1 MNAGFLKRGS
11 MSFETSPASNYS
23 LSDLLSILNRG
34 FEEYLVPIQFNM
46 IAFTNLLRKDSIDLM
61 TSKVLTVDGQP
72 CGIALLARRGWT
84 TRLAAMGLA
93 KQMRGKGAGTWFLN
107 ELIEEAGERGERE
120 MVLEVI
126 EQNEP
131 AVNLYRK
138 HGFESMRRL
147 IGCTRTNAEE
157 TGDADL
163 QEIDLREMGRLVSRY
178 GLPDLPWQLSGES
191 IAQMNPPARAYRF
204 GPACIAVSN
213 PDMGQVVIWSLL
225 VEEHARG
232 KGLGTEMLKA
242 VIAHHPGKRWQMPAI
257 LPEELWKSF
266 ERAGFEKENV
276 SQWQMKRTL

>member
-1 MNAGFLKRGS
+1 
-11 MSFETSPASNYS
+11 MSFETSAASDYS
-23 LSDLLSILNRG
+23 LSNLLSILNRS
-34 FEEYLVPIQFNM
+34 FEGYLVPIQFNM

-84 TRLAAMGLA
+84 NRLAAMGLA
-93 KQMRGKGAGTWFLN
+93 KQMRGKGAGTWFLK
-107 ELIEEAGERGERE
+107 ELIKEAGERGERE

-147 IGCTRTNAEE
+147 IGCVRTEE
-157 TGDADL
+157 GEARSSDL
-163 QEIDLREMGRLVSRY
+163 QDLDLREMGRLVSCY

-191 IAQMNPPARAYRF
+191 IAQMNPPARAYRS

-213 PDMGQVVIWSLL
+213 PDLDQVVIWSLL
-225 VEEHARG
+225 VEAHARG
-232 KGLGTEMLKA
+232 QGLGTEMLKA
-242 VIAHHPGKRWQMPAI
+242 MIAHHPGKRWQMPAV
-257 LPEELWKSF
+257 LPEELWKTF